1 MKRIPTLSIT
11 LLAIATLV
19 LLDQILTWGKIWEWK
34 DFPIHHET
42 VVVILVSVALGIW
55 IGIRK
60 RKVTQ

>member
-1 MKRIPTLSIT
+1 MKGIPKLSIT
-11 LLAIATLV
+11 LLAIATLI
-19 LLDQILTWGKIWEWK
+19 LLDQILTWGKVWELK

-60 RKVTQ
+60 RK